1 MANVSDFRR
10 KLEDYIRRQAEP
22 RDKFGHQ
29 PRLYALT
36 RMIGQGK
43 DYDDDVIHAAAW
55 LHDLGVF
62 YGHRPSDPK
71 LLAEWDNTRYACE
84 QAPTLLRSFEFPEAK
99 IPAAVE
105 AIRTHQPQAAPLTLE
120 GAILRDADILEQ
132 LGAIGILRAV
142 CKIGRDTRFTTF
154 SDVLPTLENALRD
167 LPSRL
172 AFDSSRELAKP
183 RITILRN
190 FLIAAKEE
198 PAGAL
203 F

>member
-1 MANVSDFRR
+1 MANVNDSRQR
-10 KLEDYIRRQAEP
+10 LENFIRQEAEP

-36 RMIGQGK
+36 QLVGQGSE
-43 DYDDDVIHAAAW
+43 YDDDVVHAAAW

-71 LLAEWDNTRYACE
+71 LLARWDNTRYACE
-84 QAPTLLRSFEFPEAK
+84 QAPALLHLFEFPEAK
-99 IPAAVE
+99 IAAVVE
-105 AIRTHQPQAAPLTLE
+105 AIRTHQPHAAPLTIE

-142 CKIGRDTRFTTF
+142 CKVGRDTRFSTF
-154 SDVLPTLENALRD
+154 SDVLPVLQNALRD

-172 AFDSSRELAKP
+172 AFESSRELAAP
-183 RITILRN
+183 RITTLVN
-190 FLIAAKEE
+190 FLTAAEDE
-198 PAGAL
+198 AAGAL